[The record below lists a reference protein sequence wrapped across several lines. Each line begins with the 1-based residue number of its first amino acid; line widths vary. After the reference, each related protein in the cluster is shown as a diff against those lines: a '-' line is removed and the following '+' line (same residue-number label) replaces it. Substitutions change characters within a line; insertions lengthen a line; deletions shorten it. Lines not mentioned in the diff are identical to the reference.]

1 MRNLTLACLVCAATG
16 LPAKDLYVSP
26 TGSDDNPGTR
36 QQPFAS
42 LGKALPPGR
51 APNPERSGSR
61 RVSTTFPRA
70 SL

>member
-42 LGKALPPGR
+42 LGKALAAWEGAEPGTIWLTEGEYYV
-51 APNPERSGSR
+51 PE
-61 RVSTTFPRA
+61 A